1 MEFLQEAMQEYRRQL
16 EKGCIQQAYRGLM
29 QYMMDLR
36 THFEKKYPSSFVSG
50 SLYTGYMDMTYF
62 SIIPEAL
69 KERKLKVA
77 IVFLHEACRFEAWLA
92 GTNKQVQRR
101 TWELL
106 RESQWNK
113 CRLVAT
119 TEGED
124 AILQSVLAEVPD
136 FGDLDALTV
145 QIEKGALKFIRD
157 VESFLAKHG

>member
-113 CRLVAT
+113 YRLVAT

-157 VESFLAKHG
+157 VESFLAKPG